1 MTGVWVVLAVG
12 CLAFIA
18 TNVDGFLVLLV
29 FFSDRRYATRQ
40 AIIGQ
45 YLGLSVLIAAF
56 VAASL
61 LALVIRLVPVP
72 RGSQRPSH
80 SARMIPPPRCAGSKA
95 VRMARDGE
103 RKAEGKVRQ
112 TSPTSLWRWRARSR
126 RETTRPCANSSIQ
139 RWASAKRV
147 MSFLSGNEHRP
158 VAALMTSFVSTPRR
172 WTTRLNS
179 SSASNDQGYDPR
191 RTAGQ

>member
-29 FFSDRRYATRQ
+29 FFSDRYATRQ

-72 RGSQRPSH
+72 RGSQRPSRR

-95 VRMARDGE
+95 VRMARDGAWRE
-103 RKAEGKVRQ
+103 RPRVRATDLADVSVALAGEVSQ
-112 TSPTSLWRWRARSR
+112 
-126 RETTRPCANSSIQ
+126 
-139 RWASAKRV
+139 
-147 MSFLSGNEHRP
+147 GNR
-158 VAALMTSFVSTPRR
+158 TPLR
-172 WTTRLNS
+172 
-179 SSASNDQGYDPR
+179 QFIDPAMGFR
-191 RTAGQ
+191 